1 MLFRILYTINSENKV
16 RVLFIGFQDLVHPW
30 YDDFLTAIDGRFP
43 VELYDTSRP
52 FADQLKDVQVVVD
65 QGGWGTHPMADAAAA
80 AKVKLWQVIGTGLDH
95 IDIKYFNDHGLPVC
109 YSPGF
114 LSGIGLAEQALM
126 FMLCLVKKW
135 SVMQQNV
142 HSGVWY
148 HPMTDELHGKNLG
161 LVGFGGSARELAVRA
176 WAMGMNISAIDVVD
190 VPSSVLAEHHVSFLG
205 GVKDLP
211 KLLTTSDFLSLHVP
225 LTPQTTHMINR
236 AAFEQMKR
244 SAFLINVARGE
255 LVEEN
260 ALLDALRTGQIS
272 GAGLDT
278 FSHEPIKPDNP
289 LLNLPNVITSPHIAG
304 GTRGTSRRRGQA
316 AAENV
321 VRIAAGQEPLYP
333 APPK

>member
-1 MLFRILYTINSENKV
+1 LHEPVPENKV

-30 YDDFLTAIDGRFP
+30 YDDFLTAIDDRFP

-52 FADQLKDVQVVVD
+52 FADQLKDVEVVVD
-65 QGGWGTHPMADAAAA
+65 QGGWGTHAMADAAAV

-95 IDIKYFNDHGLPVC
+95 IDIKYFNDRGLPVC

-114 LSGIGLAEQALM
+114 LSGIGLAEHALM

-135 SVMQQNV
+135 SVMQKNL

-148 HPMTDELHGKNLG
+148 HPMTDEVQGKSLG

-176 WAMGMNISAIDVVD
+176 WAMGMKISAIDVVD
-190 VPSSVLAEHHVSFLG
+190 VPAAVLDEHHISFFG

-211 KLLTTSDFLSLHVP
+211 KLLKESDFLSLHVP
-225 LTPQTTHMINR
+225 LTPQTMHMIDR
-236 AAFEQMKR
+236 AAFAQMKK

-255 LVEEN
+255 LVDEA
-260 ALLDALRTGQIS
+260 ALLDALRSGQIS
-272 GAGLDT
+272 GAGVDT
-278 FSHEPIKPDNP
+278 FADEPLRPESP
-289 LLNLPNVITSPHIAG
+289 LLHLPNVIASPHIAG

-321 VRIAAGQEPLYP
+321 VRVAAGQEPLYP
-333 APPK
+333 AKPK